1 LLPSAH
7 QDPEVH
13 SHGLSTAR
21 YVPSSGFGGPL
32 DGLLLPKPCRPCFV
46 PAALMGFRPSKL
58 SPLERYPQALPLR
71 MNPRA
76 VSFVVHLAACATS
89 RPNEPRLPGF
99 DPSESPS
106 RPNVCLAHRPPAAP
120 LGFFPSRAFP
130 REPWRDSSRSPL
142 TRFPSNNSRR
152 WPFERRPR
160 VSIDSRFAST
170 RPRRQADGH
179 GRSNPHGVFAPVR
192 S

>member
-1 LLPSAH
+1 MLPSAL

-21 YVPSSGFGGPL
+21 YVPSSGFARPL

-58 SPLERYPQALPLR
+58 SPLERYPRALPLG

-99 DPSESPS
+99 DPSESPL

-120 LGFFPSRAFP
+120 LGFLPSRAFP

-142 TRFPSNNSRR
+142 TRFPRTTPGGGRSSGVPEYQSTHASPRPAPAGKPTGMAEATLMGFSRR
-152 WPFERRPR
+152 
-160 VSIDSRFAST
+160 S
-170 RPRRQADGH
+170 
-179 GRSNPHGVFAPVR
+179 
-192 S
+192 